1 MKLLKNRLV
10 WLFVML
16 FAAGDAMAAEALP
29 KEVSSFIKQREAC
42 DHWRGEYGYDEERQ
56 AGIDVAVCETCV
68 GTDERL
74 AKLKRKYKAK
84 QGIITRLKEFE
95 ADIEPEDNAV
105 NAAFC
110 KKAHHHKSKA
120 GQGALSE

>member
-1 MKLLKNRLV
+1 MKVLLRRLV
-10 WLFVML
+10 GLCVL
-16 FAAGDAMAAEALP
+16 LIPSASTVAAESLP
-29 KEVSSFIKQREAC
+29 KDVSSFIEQREAC

-56 AGIDVAVCETCV
+56 AEIDVTVCETCV

-84 QGIITRLKEFE
+84 QGILTRLNEFE
-95 ADIEPEDNAV
+95 TDIEPEHSAA

-110 KKAHHHKSKA
+110 KRARSQRGLKP
-120 GQGALSE
+120 